1 MLQLLRNRNTDSVR
15 VLSFALSLFV
25 GACEESTVP
34 IATGDGDAGGEGTVQ
49 EPSTVRPEGDAA
61 GEPDDDTP
69 PKTPPATPKSDG
81 GKAAL
86 DGGTAG
92 PGKPSLDASSE
103 AIDPVVDV
111 DVSGDASTPAGDG
124 GFVAPW
130 VTREDLGKGD
140 GKDVV
145 CIGDSWMAGALNGA
159 GIQAGLDRAG
169 TNYRQ
174 YAVTATTLLSG
185 QIPGQ
190 YDRAKSADPKIST
203 VIMTGGGNDV
213 MFSGGACNTPEK
225 CAEFGAEILAG
236 LNKLWTKMAD
246 DGVKDVIYIQYSDS
260 AGSTPTDSRG
270 ATKASA
276 PICTSGRI
284 SCHSVPTT
292 DIITRADLADG
303 IHPGRAGN
311 DRIAKRVLELM
322 ATRKIRR

>member
-1 MLQLLRNRNTDSVR
+1 MLHFLRNRNTDSVR
-15 VLSFALSLFV
+15 VLSLALSLLV
-25 GACEESTVP
+25 GACDESTAP
-34 IATGDGDAGGEGTVQ
+34 IPAGDGEDEDDGTTM
-49 EPSTVRPEGDAA
+49 EPTTVEPDDDAA
-61 GEPDDDTP
+61 GEPVDDDTP
-69 PKTPPATPKSDG
+69 STPPAMPKPDG

-103 AIDPVVDV
+103 LDPVVDV
-111 DVSGDASTPAGDG
+111 DVSGDASTPVGDG

-174 YAVTATTLLSG
+174 YGVTATTLLSG

-190 YDRAKSADPKIST
+190 YDRAKRADPKIST

-236 LNKLWTKMAD
+236 LNKLWTQMAD

-260 AGSTPTDSRG
+260 AGSTPSDSRG

-322 ATRKIRR
+322 EMRKIRR

>member
-1 MLQLLRNRNTDSVR
+1 MLHFLRIRITDSVP
-15 VLSFALSLFV
+15 VLSLALSLLV
-25 GACEESTVP
+25 GACDESTAP
-34 IATGDGDAGGEGTVQ
+34 IPAGDDDAGGGTVQ
-49 EPSTVRPEGDAA
+49 EPATVEPEDDVPSAPGDDA
-61 GEPDDDTP
+61 P
-69 PKTPPATPKSDG
+69 PKTPPATAKPDG
-81 GKAAL
+81 GKAGL
-86 DGGTAG
+86 DGGTVG
-92 PGKPSLDASSE
+92 PGNPSLDASSE
-103 AIDPVVDV
+103 PVSPDV
-111 DVSGDASTPAGDG
+111 DVSGDASTPSGDG

-190 YDRAKSADPKIST
+190 YDRAKRADPKIST

-236 LNKLWTKMAD
+236 LNKLWTQMAD